1 MDTEDKRRRKESGRA
16 SETLGWFWEALW
28 RKIGRRVLL
37 FVVFVA
43 WIIYILYCIDK
54 KQETEGK
61 EGSVRNIGSAVGAS
75 EVKEGEVLTIS
86 EASVRKVFEIS
97 DLQAADYMYNSIAA
111 VYGEDGES
119 VQYYVAYE
127 GRVKAGI
134 DFEQIEIDIDE
145 EAKTISIAIPEVEY
159 QEVTVDPGTMEFIF
173 KDKKSE
179 SENIH
184 LRSYDLCLEDLRRK
198 VGEEEELRLS
208 AGKNIEAVVRGLV
221 KPWVDQTGL
230 GYEVEIIS

>member
-1 MDTEDKRRRKESGRA
+1 MGTEEKRRREGSGKA
-16 SETLGWFWEALW
+16 SESWGWFWGALW
-28 RKIGRRVLL
+28 RKIGRRVL
-37 FVVFVA
+37 FFAVFA
-43 WIIYILYCIDK
+43 LWIIYILYCIDK
-54 KQETEGK
+54 RQETEEGK
-61 EGSVRNIGSAVGAS
+61 DGARNIVSAAGVLK
-75 EVKEGEVLTIS
+75 EEEGEVSAIS

-97 DLQAADYMYNSIAA
+97 ELQAADYMYNTIAT

-145 EAKTISIAIPEVEY
+145 EAKVISITIPEVEY

-173 KDKKSE
+173 RDKKSE

-184 LRSYDLCLEDLRRK
+184 VRSYDLCLEDLRRK
-198 VGEEEELRLS
+198 VDQEEELRLS

>member
-1 MDTEDKRRRKESGRA
+1 M
-16 SETLGWFWEALW
+16 
-28 RKIGRRVLL
+28 
-37 FVVFVA
+37 
-43 WIIYILYCIDK
+43 
-54 KQETEGK
+54 
-61 EGSVRNIGSAVGAS
+61 
-75 EVKEGEVLTIS
+75 
-86 EASVRKVFEIS
+86 
-97 DLQAADYMYNSIAA
+97 
-111 VYGEDGES
+111 
-119 VQYYVAYE
+119 
-127 GRVKAGI
+127 
-134 DFEQIEIDIDE
+134 
-145 EAKTISIAIPEVEY
+145 EY